1 MTGMSLNE
9 FLDKVYYGD
18 EIEFTY
24 RGTTYFIQ
32 GFPKNDKYQLV
43 VDYWNKTDGTEP
55 QHDYLYNII
64 CKSPYER
71 MIEFKNA
78 KIFSGKTICE
88 IESEIT
94 VTFG

>member
-1 MTGMSLNE
+1 MIGMNFTE
-9 FLDKVYYGD
+9 FMDKVYYGD
-18 EIEFTY
+18 EIEFIF

-32 GFPKNDKYQLV
+32 GFPKDGKYQLV
-43 VDYWNKTDGTEP
+43 VDYWNKIDGTEP

-64 CKSPYER
+64 CDTPYER
-71 MIEFKNA
+71 MIKFNEA
-78 KIFSGKTICE
+78 KIFDGKTINE